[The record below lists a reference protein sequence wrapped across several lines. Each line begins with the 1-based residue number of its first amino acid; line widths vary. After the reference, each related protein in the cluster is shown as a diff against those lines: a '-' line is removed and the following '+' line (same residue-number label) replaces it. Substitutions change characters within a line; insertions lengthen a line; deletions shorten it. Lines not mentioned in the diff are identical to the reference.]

1 MQAKASPNSP
11 RLQTI
16 SREAFWQRHVTQW
29 RNSGVSRVA
38 YCQQCSLSYHQ
49 MVYWIKKVEAAAE
62 GESSS
67 GFVAVAVS
75 TDVRDS
81 GLTLRLPNGM
91 KIEGINDRSIQY
103 VGKLIDQL

>member
-1 MQAKASPNSP
+1 MQAKTSSDSP
-11 RLQTI
+11 RLQTL

-29 RNSGVSRVA
+29 RNSGHSRVA
-38 YCQQCSLSYHQ
+38 YCRQYSLSYHQ
-49 MVYWIKKVEAAAE
+49 MVYWSKKIEAAP
-62 GESSS
+62 ESQSGS

-75 TDVRDS
+75 TQVRDS

-91 KIEGINDRSIQY
+91 RIEGINDRSIQY